1 MKRLGDRKIA
11 KEKFYDTKGLYK
23 FGMLMLIYSYLK
35 IS

>member
-11 KEKFYDTKGLYK
+11 KEKFYK